1 MTLQSATNQPQNEQN
16 EQTGVIERVSERE
29 KKQDELYG
37 CVNKRCIKTKTHNH
51 VVTKPS
57 KMTPKGQR
65 EDSVPDE
72 ESEDFR
78 AKDQPS
84 GVIDAQ
90 CGRRSSTGFR
100 NFRP

>member
-1 MTLQSATNQPQNEQN
+1 MHEKEVRGIWKTDEMIKMSQETLLSNHKSQP
-16 EQTGVIERVSERE
+16 
-29 KKQDELYG
+29 KDP
-37 CVNKRCIKTKTHNH
+37 KRT
-51 VVTKPS
+51 
-57 KMTPKGQR
+57 

-90 CGRRSSTGFR
+90 
-100 NFRP
+100 